1 MTTTSI
7 DLDTALINWM
17 NECKLTGEINTDRS
31 SNITH
36 LRLLASRHPGYTFGV
51 AIDESWDERALLG
64 SSCLARP
71 ASARTPPSSRG
82 RASIDARLTVK
93 QLAAYGRRLGE
104 AVERDELILF
114 ATAHPA
120 GLSGVYATLAS
131 AVRKAGGRVCEIAE
145 HLERGT
151 SLKVK
156 GIDDGEVWQISSV
169 CMRYFG
175 GSLLHTHS
183 PQFAEVL
190 LSKLAKRGTV
200 PDLVVADHGWA
211 GAAGARGIATI
222 GIADS
227 NDPAL
232 FVAQAQGS
240 IEVCVPMDDNLLSYA
255 YEPVIDYILTH
266 AGITRSS

>member
-7 DLDTALINWM
+7 DQDTALIDWM
-17 NECKLTGEINTDRS
+17 NANKLTGDINTDRS

-36 LRLLASRHPGYTFGV
+36 LRLLADCHPGYTFGV
-51 AIDESWDERALLG
+51 AVDESWDERALLELMFSKAG
-64 SSCLARP
+64 I
-71 ASARTPPSSRG
+71 SADATFEQG
-82 RASIDARLTVK
+82 QDHIDARLTVK
-93 QLAAYGRRLGE
+93 ELAAYGRRLGE
-104 AVERDELILF
+104 AIERQELILF

-131 AVRKAGGRVCEIAE
+131 AVRQAGGRVCEIAE
-145 HLERGT
+145 HLEPGT
-151 SLKVK
+151 SLHVE

-183 PQFAEVL
+183 PEFAELL
-190 LSKLAKRGTV
+190 LSKLAERGTV

-240 IEVCVPMDDNLLSYA
+240 VEVCVPMDDNLLAYA
-255 YEPVIDYILTH
+255 YEPVIDYILAH
-266 AGITRSS
+266 AGIPRGA